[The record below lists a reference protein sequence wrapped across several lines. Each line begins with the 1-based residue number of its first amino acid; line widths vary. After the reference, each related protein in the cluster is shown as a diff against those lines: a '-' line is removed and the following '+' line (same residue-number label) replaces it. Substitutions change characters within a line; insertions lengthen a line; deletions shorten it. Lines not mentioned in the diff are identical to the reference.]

1 MGKIHLDILG
11 TSFSANASE
20 DDEYLLKLSSYYK
33 AITDSIKKSA
43 GISDPLKIS
52 ILAGIT
58 LVDELY
64 KEKQKSIKLSRE
76 LSSEDEEKAERIT
89 MNMIEKISGVLDE

>member
-1 MGKIHLDILG
+1 MGKIHVDILG
-11 TSFSANASE
+11 TPFSAQAAE
-20 DDEYLLKLSSYYK
+20 DDEYLVKLTSYYK
-33 AITDSIKKSA
+33 AITDSIRNSA

-64 KEKQKSIKLSRE
+64 NEKQKSIKLSKE
-76 LSSEDEEKAERIT
+76 LSTDDDKKAEQIA
-89 MNMIEKISGVLDE
+89 MSMIEKINGVLD

>member
-1 MGKIHLDILG
+1 MGKIHVDILG
-11 TSFSANASE
+11 TAFSAQAAE
-20 DDEYLLKLSSYYK
+20 DDEYLVKLTSYYK
-33 AITDSIKKSA
+33 AITDSIRNSA

-64 KEKQKSIKLSRE
+64 KEKQKSIKLSKE
-76 LSSEDEEKAERIT
+76 LSTDDDKKAEQIA
-89 MNMIEKISGVLDE
+89 MSMIEKINGVLD

>member
-1 MGKIHLDILG
+1 MGKIQLDILG
-11 TSFSANASE
+11 TSFSAQAAE

-33 AITDSIKKSA
+33 AITESISQSA

-52 ILAGIT
+52 ILAGVT

-64 KEKQKSIKLSRE
+64 KEKQKSIKLSNE
-76 LSSEDEEKAERIT
+76 LHTDDDEKAEEIT
-89 MNMIEKISGVLDE
+89 RSMIEKINGVLD

>member
-1 MGKIHLDILG
+1 MGKIHVDILG
-11 TSFSANASE
+11 TSFSAQAPE
-20 DDEYLLKLSSYYK
+20 DDEYLVKLTSYYK
-33 AITDSIKKSA
+33 AITDFIRNSA

-64 KEKQKSIKLSRE
+64 KEKQKSIKLSKE
-76 LSSEDEEKAERIT
+76 LSTDDDKKAEQIA
-89 MNMIEKISGVLDE
+89 MSMIEKINGVLD

>member
-1 MGKIHLDILG
+1 MGRIQLDILG
-11 TSFSANASE
+11 ASFSAEAEE

-33 AITDSIKKSA
+33 AITDSIQKSS
-43 GISDPLKIS
+43 GVRDPMKIS

-64 KEKQKSIKLSRE
+64 KEKQKSIKLSNQISR
-76 LSSEDEEKAERIT
+76 EDEEKAERIA
-89 MNMIEKISGVLDE
+89 MSMIDKISGVLDE

>member
-1 MGKIHLDILG
+1 MGKIHVDILG
-11 TSFSANASE
+11 TSFSAQAAE
-20 DDEYLLKLSSYYK
+20 DDEYLVKLTSYYK
-33 AITDSIKKSA
+33 AITDSIRNSA

-64 KEKQKSIKLSRE
+64 KEKQKSIKLSKE
-76 LSSEDEEKAERIT
+76 LSTDDDKKAEQIA
-89 MNMIEKISGVLDE
+89 MSMIEKINGVLD